1 MSKLIALLSGVIFGL
16 GLIISEMV
24 NPAKVIAFLDLA
36 GAWNPSLGL
45 VMAGA
50 IAVALPAFY
59 VAKRKQNSVCGMEMH
74 LPNNKTIDTRLIV
87 GSLTFGVGWGVAGF
101 CPAPALVSAATG
113 QWQAIV
119 FSLAMIVGF
128 YVFAILEKSKT

>member
-59 VAKRKQNSVCGMEMH
+59 VAKRKQNSVCGMAMH

-128 YVFAILEKSKT
+128 YVFSVLERKT

>member
-1 MSKLIALLSGVIFGL
+1 MSRLIALLSGVIFGL

-36 GAWNPSLGL
+36 DAWNPSLGL

-119 FSLAMIVGF
+119 FSLAMIIGF
-128 YVFAILEKSKT
+128 YVFSVLERKT

>member
-59 VAKRKQNSVCGMEMH
+59 VAKRKLNSVCGMAMH

-128 YVFAILEKSKT
+128 YVFSVLERKT

>member
-1 MSKLIALLSGVIFGL
+1 MSRLIALLSGVIFGL

-128 YVFAILEKSKT
+128 YVFSVLERKT

>member
-1 MSKLIALLSGVIFGL
+1 MDKVIALVSGLVFGA
-16 GLIISEMV
+16 GLILSEMV
-24 NPAKVIAFLDLA
+24 NPAKVISFLDLA

-50 IAVALPAFY
+50 IMVALPAFRL
-59 VAKRKQNSVCGMEMH
+59 AKNKKNSVCGMAMQ
-74 LPNNKTIDTRLIV
+74 LPSSKVIDTRLMV
-87 GSLTFGVGWGVAGF
+87 GSMAFGAGWGIAGF
-101 CPAPALVSAATG
+101 CPAPALVSAAIG
-113 QWQAIV
+113 HWQAIV

>member
-59 VAKRKQNSVCGMEMH
+59 VAKRKLNSVCGMAMH

-119 FSLAMIVGF
+119 FSLAMIIGF
-128 YVFAILEKSKT
+128 YVFSLLEKKT